1 MDLLATAL
9 ACLAMT
15 PGCGGPAPAEM
26 PPVASFAIS
35 YERSGGLKPMPRK
48 LVIEPGRRG
57 QVFQAPNGHESGA
70 RIFRVGKD
78 SILSLRRSLTRAHFE
93 QIESGGSPGTCA
105 DCYLY
110 SIRYLGHSVSLVET
124 EVPARLRPVIDR
136 LEAVIDA
143 HLPFH

>member
-1 MDLLATAL
+1 MDLLATAM
-9 ACLAMT
+9 ACLAMS
-15 PGCGGPAPAEM
+15 PGCGGPVAAET

-35 YERSGGLKPMPRK
+35 YERSGGLKPMPQK

-57 QVFQAPNGHESGA
+57 QVYQAPNGHESGA
-70 RIFRVGKD
+70 RIFRVGK
-78 SILSLRRSLTRAHFE
+78 SRILSLRRGLAKAHFE
-93 QIESGGSPGTCA
+93 QIEGGGLPGTCA

-110 SIRYLGHSVSLVET
+110 SIRYRGHSVSLVET
-124 EVPARLRPVIDR
+124 EVPAQLRKVINQ